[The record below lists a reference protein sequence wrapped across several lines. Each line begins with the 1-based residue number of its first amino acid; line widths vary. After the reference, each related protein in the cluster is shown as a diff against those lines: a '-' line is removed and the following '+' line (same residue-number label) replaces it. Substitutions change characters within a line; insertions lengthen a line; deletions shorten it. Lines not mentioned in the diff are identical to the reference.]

1 MNLEFTDPYKRK
13 SVAVVSKR
21 WGSCFSKLLTHESLI
36 CVILKGSYVCMFSH
50 RIAALFELFVKY
62 HTFVLSALMQSA
74 IFGNMTA
81 VIQKLYAVRA
91 RFHAKAAEIKQFV
104 RLHRIE
110 NDLKRRI
117 EDFFLTHW
125 SVSKGVD
132 SDEVGISLSKLHKQ
146 QGNAIVFRVL
156 MG

>member
-1 MNLEFTDPYKRK
+1 
-13 SVAVVSKR
+13 
-21 WGSCFSKLLTHESLI
+21 
-36 CVILKGSYVCMFSH
+36 
-50 RIAALFELFVKY
+50 
-62 HTFVLSALMQSA
+62 MQSA

-132 SDEVGISLSKLHKQ
+132 SDEV
-146 QGNAIVFRVL
+146 NFRQIFSVSHQHHVVSML
-156 MG
+156 G

>member
-1 MNLEFTDPYKRK
+1 MVVFEFPGITMSIRVFTK
-13 SVAVVSKR
+13 
-21 WGSCFSKLLTHESLI
+21 CH
-36 CVILKGSYVCMFSH
+36 MFA
-50 RIAALFELFVKY
+50 I
-62 HTFVLSALMQSA
+62 SALMQSA

-132 SDEVGISLSKLHKQ
+132 SDDVGIGL
-146 QGNAIVFRVL
+146 
-156 MG
+156 

>member
-1 MNLEFTDPYKRK
+1 
-13 SVAVVSKR
+13 
-21 WGSCFSKLLTHESLI
+21 
-36 CVILKGSYVCMFSH
+36 
-50 RIAALFELFVKY
+50 
-62 HTFVLSALMQSA
+62 MQSA

-117 EDFFLTHW
+117 EDYFLTHW

-132 SDEVGISLSKLHKQ
+132 SDEVGLYYVMSWTLCVLSFHSTDFFM
-146 QGNAIVFRVL
+146 QGFLVPYWLLQNSAN
-156 MG
+156 

>member
-1 MNLEFTDPYKRK
+1 
-13 SVAVVSKR
+13 
-21 WGSCFSKLLTHESLI
+21 
-36 CVILKGSYVCMFSH
+36 
-50 RIAALFELFVKY
+50 
-62 HTFVLSALMQSA
+62 
-74 IFGNMTA
+74 MTA

-117 EDFFLTHW
+117 EDYFLTHW

-132 SDEVGISLSKLHKQ
+132 SDEVSFIKIVWPGSLQDAEAELLPDL
-146 QGNAIVFRVL
+146 FP
-156 MG
+156 